1 MGLES
6 QSAINLRHKSCSIKA
21 DQPSIAWIKFI
32 TPSSFF
38 GPRLE
43 CPALELAQ
51 IS

>member
-6 QSAINLRHKSCSIKA
+6 QSAINPRHKSCPIKA

-32 TPSSFF
+32 TPLSSF
-38 GPRLE
+38 GPSLD
-43 CPALELAQ
+43 CPALESTQ